1 MVLWVLL
8 ILEFKMVPT
17 SYSHHASSVSCFCGS
32 CSPQRLVHV
41 LVEDHKT
48 QENYM
53 YKNQDNRKS
62 HEKINTNHENQENQ
76 AKQRATEQSLK
87 LRELESHKYQRLE
100 EAREEPECWSK

>member
-1 MVLWVLL
+1 MVAHVFHQYHHFFARVSMVLWVLL

-17 SYSHHASSVSCFCGS
+17 SYWHHDSPVSCFCGS

-62 HEKINTNHENQENQ
+62 HEK
-76 AKQRATEQSLK
+76 
-87 LRELESHKYQRLE
+87 YQ
-100 EAREEPECWSK
+100 P